1 MISCKI
7 FLPLIV
13 TVFKVKLNLQLLLIF
28 YSSIRSVLETTF
40 ISEQIAKNRFGALLE
55 ISDKFITKF
64 NSNSLE
70 SLLYNF
76 KKSGYV
82 VLLER
87 SQFVPQKL
95 ELLGMGKDLKIKHS
109 VSSPTYKV
117 CDNFFHKKALLGGTN
132 FWANVWG
139 NVLHGD

>member
-1 MISCKI
+1 M
-7 FLPLIV
+7 
-13 TVFKVKLNLQLLLIF
+13 
-28 YSSIRSVLETTF
+28 SVLETTF

-87 SQFVPQKL
+87 S
-95 ELLGMGKDLKIKHS
+95 
-109 VSSPTYKV
+109 
-117 CDNFFHKKALLGGTN
+117 
-132 FWANVWG
+132 
-139 NVLHGD
+139 